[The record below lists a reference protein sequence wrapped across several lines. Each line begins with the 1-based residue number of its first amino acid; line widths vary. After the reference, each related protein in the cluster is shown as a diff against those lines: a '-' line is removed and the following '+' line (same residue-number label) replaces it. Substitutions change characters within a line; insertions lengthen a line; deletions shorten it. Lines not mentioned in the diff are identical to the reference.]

1 MHAGTEHRHGSAV
14 DSPSAALA
22 HAGTTASSMCS
33 LLPHFQCSVHQK
45 GAANGTGVH
54 QSTGNS
60 HWLHTVAVELL
71 LSPTFHLTS
80 LTHTTNVYFQSSTKV
95 CVKSAE
101 ILLQTALSGVYWWYP
116 LTHPLNYTY
125 SNYYLHTYTHTY
137 MAIVFTTVRTDGTA
151 GCLVSGLV
159 RHVQCVRG
167 PVPPYKDRCDGDVR
181 RVQCGSY
188 SVQ

>member
-1 MHAGTEHRHGSAV
+1 MHAGTERRHGCAVDYPSAV
-14 DSPSAALA
+14 LA

-71 LSPTFHLTS
+71 LSPTFHTTS
-80 LTHTTNVYFQSSTKV
+80 LTHTTNVYFQNSTKV

-101 ILLQTALSGVYWWYP
+101 ILLQAALSGVYWWYP

-125 SNYYLHTYTHTY
+125 SNYYLHTYARTY
-137 MAIVFTTVRTDGTA
+137 VHASYIHHRVDRWYG
-151 GCLVSGLV
+151 GLSSLWPSEA
-159 RHVQCVRG
+159 CA
-167 PVPPYKDRCDGDVR
+167 
-181 RVQCGSY
+181 
-188 SVQ
+188 SV